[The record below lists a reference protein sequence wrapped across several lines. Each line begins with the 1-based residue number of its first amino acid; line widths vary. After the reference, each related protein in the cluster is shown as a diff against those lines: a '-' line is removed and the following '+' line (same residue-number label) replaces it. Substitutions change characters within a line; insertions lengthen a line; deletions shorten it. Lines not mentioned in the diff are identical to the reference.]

1 LNSGLAPE
9 QTDLAN
15 RDRNQRLNPK
25 DPSTMEKKD
34 LMKKIVGLVGREK
47 AIDLVM
53 QAYNTEMLTTLL
65 NRLEEAKPNMISK
78 FDRRDQLQDALNRV
92 AQVCDLAT

>member
-1 LNSGLAPE
+1 M
-9 QTDLAN
+9 D
-15 RDRNQRLNPK
+15 
-25 DPSTMEKKD
+25 KKE

-78 FDRRDQLQDALNRV
+78 FNRRDQLQDALTRV
-92 AQVCDLAT
+92 AEVCDLTS